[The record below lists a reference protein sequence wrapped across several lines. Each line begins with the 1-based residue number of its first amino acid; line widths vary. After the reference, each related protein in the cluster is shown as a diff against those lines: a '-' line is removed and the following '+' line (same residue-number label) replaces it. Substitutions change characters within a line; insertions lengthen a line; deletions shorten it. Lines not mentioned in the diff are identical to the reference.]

1 MQTNRALTVIAA
13 LASLAVL
20 PSVTVGAETDA
31 IETTPSPNLTQ
42 MFNTLPA
49 CDNENGVKEIFVIN
63 NPDKNTAT
71 FTSYN
76 EDLQNIGNFSV
87 NLPSQTI
94 EKTEKYYMGTGMWN
108 TYTITYEIY
117 AKIEAFNYLGSF
129 GNWDEDKFASKH
141 FFNDDDNY
149 EYFVTDFSYEERG
162 NIPSGDE
169 GTIEK
174 GNFPSGYIL
183 KNDKG
188 ETLGKISGTGKI
200 CLVELGGKR
209 YVGVAGKNEAQ
220 WYKINAASSGSA
232 LVPVAKLPIS
242 VAPRMARR
250 STPVTV
256 TVPAEAGSQRT
267 VTVVSTTGR
276 TLLTSTLAPDTDT
289 LNIDT
294 TDFAAGIYIVNV
306 TTGTSVTENC
316 KIVIR

>member
-1 MQTNRALTVIAA
+1 MQKKRALTVIAA

-20 PSVTVGAETDA
+20 PSVAVGAEADA

-49 CDNENGVKEIFVIN
+49 CDNENGVKEIFVI
-63 NPDKNTAT
+63 DKPKEIDKAKVIR
-71 FTSYN
+71 FD
-76 EDLQNIGNFSV
+76 EDLQKIGEFIDDS
-87 NLPSQTI
+87 P
-94 EKTEKYYMGTGMWN
+94 
-108 TYTITYEIY
+108 TYTNEHHYIY
-117 AKIEAFNYLGSF
+117 MYGTSGDPDFWRHEEYSFSPDIQQFNFLNRDGIWEC
-129 GNWDEDKFASKH
+129 GKMLSKH
-141 FFNDDDNY
+141 FFNEDDNF
-149 EYFVTDFSYEERG
+149 EYFVHDFKYEAYKGWSE
-162 NIPSGDE
+162 DY
-169 GTIEK
+169 EK
-174 GNFPSGYIL
+174 GYFPCGYIL

-188 ETLGKISGTGKI
+188 ETLGKISGTGEI

-209 YVGVAGKNEAQ
+209 YVGVAGKTEAQ
-220 WYKINAASSGSA
+220 WYKVTSASSGSA

-294 TDFAAGIYIVNV
+294 TDFPAGIYIVNV